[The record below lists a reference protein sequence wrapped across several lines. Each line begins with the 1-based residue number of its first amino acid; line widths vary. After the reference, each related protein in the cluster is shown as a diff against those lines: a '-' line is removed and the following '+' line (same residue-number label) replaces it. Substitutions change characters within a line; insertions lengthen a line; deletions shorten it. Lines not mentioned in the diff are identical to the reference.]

1 VLLGGHCSGG
11 IKKALDR
18 AAEFGMDS
26 VQLFAQSPRTWRF
39 PDHDPADLEA
49 FRRRRD
55 ELGMGAVSV
64 HALYLLN
71 LASPKDDFY
80 EKSVETLCKTVDAA
94 CGIGAE
100 AVVFHVGSHQ
110 GAGFEAGLERV
121 VPAMAKALERC
132 DETTWLCM
140 ENSAGTGGTIGR
152 SLEELAA
159 LYEALDRH
167 PRLGVCL
174 DSCHL
179 FASGYD
185 VTDPKELD
193 RVVRELDRSIGLD
206 RLRCLHVN
214 DSKAPLGSNRDRHD
228 NIGDGLMGEKLG
240 VFLAHPK
247 LQKLP
252 ALLEVPGSDG
262 HGPDLEQMTKLRKL
276 YAKATRRGAGRRRA
290 KASRATPT
298 AGRAGSARA
307 SVGKDRSKRSRG
319 RKRGN

>member
-11 IKKALDR
+11 IKKALEN
-18 AAEFGMDS
+18 AHAFGMDS

-49 FRRRRD
+49 FKARRE
-55 ELGMGAVSV
+55 ELGIGAVAI
-64 HALYLLN
+64 HAVYLLN
-71 LASPKDDFY
+71 LASPKADFY
-80 EKSVETLCKTVDAA
+80 EKSVETLSKTVDAA
-94 CGIGAE
+94 CAIGAE

-121 VPAMAKALERC
+121 VPALAQALERC
-132 DETTWLCM
+132 SETTWLCM
-140 ENSAGTGGTIGR
+140 ENTAGTGDTIGR

-185 VTDPKELD
+185 VTDPGELD
-193 RVVRELDRSIGLD
+193 RVVNEVDRLIGLD

-214 DSKAPLGSNRDRHD
+214 DSKTPLGSNRDRHD
-228 NIGDGLMGEKLG
+228 NIGDGLMGNKLA
-240 VFLAHPK
+240 VFLGHPK
-247 LQKLP
+247 LQGLP
-252 ALLEVPGSDG
+252 ALLEVPGTDG
-262 HGPDLEQMTKLRKL
+262 HGPDAEQMKKLRAL
-276 YAKATRRGAGRRRA
+276 YKRATR
-290 KASRATPT
+290 
-298 AGRAGSARA
+298 GSARTRA
-307 SVGKDRSKRSRG
+307 
-319 RKRGN
+319 